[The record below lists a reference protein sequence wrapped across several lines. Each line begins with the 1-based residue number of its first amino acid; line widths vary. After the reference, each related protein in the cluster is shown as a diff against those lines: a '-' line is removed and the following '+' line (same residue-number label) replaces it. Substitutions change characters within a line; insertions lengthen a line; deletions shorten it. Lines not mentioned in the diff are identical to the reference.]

1 VSNGS
6 DVQGVV
12 DPSNRITTPFPF
24 PVALVE
30 LDQANVS
37 LASGARVDLVA
48 GDPRSLERTLLWGRG
63 WSDDPRRLLRRLE
76 QPGRGLAAIATP
88 GAPSADAIVDQG
100 ARIPIRIVGRAPVPG
115 STAGRPALLVS
126 RPALRRAARR
136 AHILDP
142 GPETS
147 GLLWAKGPPSR
158 LLPVLQ
164 RSNLAPTY
172 MTTLGHI
179 RDNASVAAAA
189 RSYRFVKL
197 VGIAAAAAAL
207 LALLLYLQARQRS
220 QVIASALLRRMGLG
234 AGADGA
240 AVALEAGAVV
250 AFAALVGA
258 AAAALAARPI
268 VHRVD
273 SLPQYAPSPVFTLP
287 WSTLLLGGACAVAAA
302 VAIGVVAVAIAARA
316 DVAEALR
323 VA

>member
-1 VSNGS
+1 
-6 DVQGVV
+6 
-12 DPSNRITTPFPF
+12 
-24 PVALVE
+24 
-30 LDQANVS
+30 
-37 LASGARVDLVA
+37 
-48 GDPRSLERTLLWGRG
+48 
-63 WSDDPRRLLRRLE
+63 
-76 QPGRGLAAIATP
+76 
-88 GAPSADAIVDQG
+88 
-100 ARIPIRIVGRAPVPG
+100 
-115 STAGRPALLVS
+115 
-126 RPALRRAARR
+126 
-136 AHILDP
+136 
-142 GPETS
+142 
-147 GLLWAKGPPSR
+147 
-158 LLPVLQ
+158 VLQ